1 MLNEVREFQTI
12 GKQIVNDLPT
22 VNSFK
27 DCELRYKLMKEE
39 NLEYLGACYN
49 NDKIEIL
56 DALVDMAYVLFG
68 TINFH
73 GMQDIFSEAFL
84 RVHANNMTKFPNGK
98 VLLDPDGKILKP
110 EGFQKVD
117 LKDLIC

>member
-1 MLNEVREFQTI
+1 MLNEVREFQTV
-12 GKQIVNDLPT
+12 GQQIVNDLPT
-22 VNSFK
+22 INSFK

-49 NDKIEIL
+49 NDKVEIL
-56 DALVDMAYVLFG
+56 DALVDKAYVLFG

-73 GMQDIFSEAFL
+73 GMQDIFSEAFR

-98 VLLDPDGKILKP
+98 VLRNLEGKIIKP
-110 EGFQKVD
+110 EGFVPVD
-117 LKDLIC
+117 LSDLI

>member
-22 VNSFK
+22 VNSYNN
-27 DCELRYKLMKEE
+27 CELRYKLMKEE

-56 DALVDMAYVLFG
+56 DALVDMAYVLYG
-68 TINFH
+68 SINFH
-73 GMQDIFSEAFL
+73 GMQDIFSEAFR
-84 RVHANNMTKFPNGK
+84 RVHANNMTKFPNGE
-98 VLLDPDGKILKP
+98 VLRNSEGKIIKP
-110 EGFQKVD
+110 LNFVPVD
-117 LKDLIC
+117 LSDLI

>member
-22 VNSFK
+22 INSFK
-27 DCELRYKLMKEE
+27 DCELRYKLMKDE

-49 NDKIEIL
+49 EDKVEIL
-56 DALVDMAYVLFG
+56 DALVDKAYVLFG

-73 GMQDIFSEAFL
+73 GMQDIFSEAFR
-84 RVHANNMTKFPNGK
+84 RVHLNNMSKFPNGE

-110 EGFQKVD
+110 EGFVPVD
-117 LKDLIC
+117 LTDLI